1 MLSTPNDHFTLDEA
15 QENSLDYT
23 STLQPE
29 ILSTGFTSNILEMT
43 TAAKDVP
50 DLATLDDDADASR
63 SANQSELG
71 NIPDNQDEFD
81 ESAIVFPSTIS
92 PATVATVEETTT
104 SQVTEGEQTEE
115 TLIATVTTTTNPAE
129 NDKTGRNK
137 VEVTTASEPAEIAT
151 TALSDILSGNFLD
164 DITTEEAIDDINEST
179 TSDGRDDFINE
190 GGGAAVTEKSS
201 GDVSEVTTE
210 SDNDLAPVITTT
222 ELANSDAAL
231 DTTTAFQN
239 DDDDINDELTTTQPP
254 SVITQKYQ
262 IVFSPTTESSDE
274 LTTITVANDDIT
286 TTIVPTT
293 TEESTC
299 PGSLECG
306 NVCLAR
312 DKLCD
317 GLQHC
322 EGGEDE
328 LGCDE
333 RTCSDGEFRCSSG
346 RCIPEA
352 WKCDGRPDCDSG
364 EDEVACAAS
373 CPPGQWLC
381 GEGRCIE
388 AALLCDGT
396 RDCGLG
402 EDEDPGLCNCGEDEL
417 RCETGGGC
425 VQAGAR
431 CDGRLQCPDRSDEW
445 NCVSLVNNTLE
456 IRSAIKINKRF
467 RKVIL
472 KLTELSR
479 VNRTSA
485 SPSPRPVCI
494 DQWSDEW
501 SEQACRQ
508 LGYSGQRS
516 SSSRYDFTLSDSEF
530 WYRDVSVPVSGNPV
544 QKAAATEGRCRSK
557 ETVQLEC
564 EEFGKPTLST
574 LFIL

>member
-1 MLSTPNDHFTLDEA
+1 MLSTPNDHFTLDGA
-15 QENSLDYT
+15 QENALDYT

-29 ILSTGFTSNILEMT
+29 ILSTGFTSNPLEMT
-43 TAAKDVP
+43 TTAKDVP

-81 ESAIVFPSTIS
+81 ESAIVFPSTIR

-104 SQVTEGEQTEE
+104 SQVTQGEQTEK
-115 TLIATVTTTTNPAE
+115 TLIAEITTTTNPAE
-129 NDKTGRNK
+129 SDKTERNK
-137 VEVTTASEPAEIAT
+137 VELTTIASEPDEEIAT

-164 DITTEEAIDDINEST
+164 DITTEEAAIDDSNEST
-179 TSDGRDDFINE
+179 TSDGTDDFINE
-190 GGGAAVTEKSS
+190 GGVTAVTEKSS
-201 GDVSEVTTE
+201 GDVSEGRTE
-210 SDNDLAPVITTT
+210 SDNDLALVITTT
-222 ELANSDAAL
+222 ELANSDAAP
-231 DTTTAFQN
+231 DTTTTFHN
-239 DDDDINDELTTTQPP
+239 DDDDDINDELTTTQPP

-274 LTTITVANDDIT
+274 LTTITVVNDDVT
-286 TTIVPTT
+286 TTIAPTT

-322 EGGEDE
+322 EDGEDE
-328 LGCDE
+328 LRCDE
-333 RTCSDGEFRCSSG
+333 RTCVEEEFRCSSG

-388 AALLCDGT
+388 AVLLCDGA

-402 EDEDPGLCNCGEDEL
+402 EDEDPDLCTCGEDEL

-425 VQAGAR
+425 VEAGAR
-431 CDGRLQCPDRSDEW
+431 CDGSPQCPDRSDEW

-456 IRSAIKINKRF
+456 IR
-467 RKVIL
+467 
-472 KLTELSR
+472 
-479 VNRTSA
+479 TSD

-494 DQWSDEW
+494 DQWSEAW
-501 SEQACRQ
+501 SDQTCRQ
-508 LGYSGQRS
+508 LGYSGQRNTG
-516 SSSRYDFTLSDSEF
+516 SRYDFTLSDSEF

-544 QKAAATEGRCRSK
+544 QKAGASEGRCRSK

-564 EEFGKPTLST
+564 EEFGKPSLR
-574 LFIL
+574 